1 MKAALCI
8 RHGKPDGIRIR
19 KVKKPS
25 IQMDEILIKIACTTV
40 TAGDVVLRKQSF
52 LQFMLFW
59 PLARL
64 FFGIKNQRKKILG
77 HEFSGIVVSVAEE
90 VRKFKNGDAII
101 GTTGFK
107 GGAHAEYICLSE
119 DGILASKPENLSFE
133 EAAAL
138 PIGGICSLHFLKKVN
153 IQSGDKILI
162 YGASG
167 SIGTYAVQLAK
178 YFGAKVTGVCS
189 STNIELVKSLGAD
202 AVLNYTKQDILQ
214 TTEKYD
220 AIFDTVGKFPKS
232 KAKKLLK
239 ENGRY
244 ISTHSSPVAEKQEY
258 LDLIRKLAA
267 KGIIKPIIDK
277 TYALKEIQQAH
288 AYVDTGRKKGNVVI
302 AVNEINNKN

>member
-25 IQMDEILIKIACTTV
+25 IKMDEILIKIACTTV

-52 LQFMLFW
+52 FQFMLFW

-77 HEFSGIVVSVAEE
+77 HEFSGIVVSVGEE
-90 VRKFKNGDAII
+90 VRKFKKGDAVI

-119 DGILASKPENLSFE
+119 DGIIASKPENLSFE

-138 PIGGICSLHFLKKVN
+138 PIGGICSLHFLKKLN
-153 IQSGDKILI
+153 IQSGDKILL

-189 STNIELVKSLGAD
+189 TTNIALVKSLGAD
-202 AVLNYTKQDILQ
+202 TVLDYTKQDVSQ
-214 TTEKYD
+214 TNEKYD
-220 AIFDTVGKFPKS
+220 SIFDIVGKFPKS

-244 ISTHSSPVAEKQEY
+244 ISTHSSPVKEKQEY
-258 LDLIRKLAA
+258 LDLIRELAG
-267 KGIIKPIIDK
+267 KGSIRPIIDK
-277 TYALKEIQQAH
+277 TYSLEEIRNAH

-302 AVNEINNKN
+302 KMNS